1 LSTPG
6 GRALNDP
13 WIQRPLP
20 RPAARLRL
28 LLIPHAGGG
37 ASAFRGW
44 ADALPP
50 EVEVCPVQ
58 LPGRENRMR
67 EPAFDRLAP
76 LVEALAGALE
86 RWRDLPYAVLGHSN
100 GALIGFEL
108 ARHARRTGVPGPV
121 HLFASGRR
129 APDLPARTRDV
140 HQLPQAEL
148 VAELAELGGMPR
160 EVLEHPEL
168 MALIV
173 PLLRADMAL
182 TETYEHRDEPPL
194 EAPITALAGTDDAK
208 VPLEDAEAW
217 GRHTSG
223 GFRLHAF
230 PGDHFYL
237 YARREPVIAALL
249 PQLRPLLAPL

>member
-1 LSTPG
+1 LTAPPA
-6 GRALNDP
+6 RDP
-13 WIQRPLP
+13 WIQRPQP
-20 RPAARLRL
+20 RPDARLRL

-50 EVEVCPVQ
+50 EVEACPVQ
-58 LPGRENRMR
+58 LPGRENRMG

-108 ARHARRTGVPGPV
+108 ARHARRTGTPGPV

-129 APDLPARTRDV
+129 APHRPSPVRDV
-140 HQLPQAEL
+140 HDLPQAEL

-160 EVLEHPEL
+160 QVLEHPEL
-168 MALIV
+168 LGLLV
-173 PLLRADMAL
+173 PVLRADMAL
-182 TETYEHRDEPPL
+182 TETYQHRDEPPL
-194 EAPITALAGTDDAK
+194 DMPITALTGSEDAK
-208 VPLEDAEAW
+208 VSLADAAAW
-217 GRHTSG
+217 ERHTRG
-223 GFRLHAF
+223 GFRLHVF

-237 YARREPVIAALL
+237 FANRDRVVATLSADLRRAV
-249 PQLRPLLAPL
+249 APGC